1 MFVCCKVV
9 FAGSDILTH
18 MTDSSPHRGY
28 RASETCQIVEVS
40 HTSSGLVVHEIEGG
54 SPLCNIPVRPWNG
67 IEMVLV
73 EQGPGTVTC
82 GSCARIVHEA
92 EHAPVTRSR
101 ICPTCTFETSLTG
114 WCDNCDE
121 QVF

>member
-1 MFVCCKVV
+1 MF
-9 FAGSDILTH
+9 APSAIMTH
-18 MTDSSPHRGY
+18 MSASTPHRGY
-28 RASETCQIVEVS
+28 PASETCQIVEVG
-40 HTSSGLVVHEIEGG
+40 HTSSGLVVHESEGG
-54 SPLCNIPVRPWNG
+54 SPLCNTPVRPWNG

-73 EQGPGTVTC
+73 EQGRGIVTC

-101 ICPTCTFETSLTG
+101 ICPTCTFETSLSG